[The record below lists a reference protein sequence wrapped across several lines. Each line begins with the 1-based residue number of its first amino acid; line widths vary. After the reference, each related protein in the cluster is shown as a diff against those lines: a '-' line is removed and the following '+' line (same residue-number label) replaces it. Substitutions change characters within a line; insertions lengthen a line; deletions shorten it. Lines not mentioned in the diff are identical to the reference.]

1 MPAAVVRGGGELHP
15 WQPSSINI
23 QIIECTK
30 LFKPLPP
37 NRLSKSSMKVFLI
50 VSCTGLASY
59 PGLLWAPGNEAN
71 TGHCQSTCMTH
82 SHFFPHNL
90 HCLSSFSPYI
100 LIHQSSSW
108 IPNPLQVILQS
119 NKSDISC
126 LKNQPD
132 TFPVQY
138 TQLSLGQ
145 ATKLQ
150 L

>member
-1 MPAAVVRGGGELHP
+1 MSLLLRSVHSLILGLALQREGSWCRLQWCGGGGELHP
-15 WQPSSINI
+15 WQPSSIKR

-50 VSCTGLASY
+50 VSYTGLASY
-59 PGLLWAPGNEAN
+59 PGLLWAPGNVAN

-100 LIHQSSSW
+100 LKHQSSS
-108 IPNPLQVILQS
+108 
-119 NKSDISC
+119 
-126 LKNQPD
+126 
-132 TFPVQY
+132 
-138 TQLSLGQ
+138 
-145 ATKLQ
+145 
-150 L
+150 